1 MIQGVEEFEAH
12 ERQIRHRNIPTTALI
27 AAVITAAGLAN
38 GGSICTGQSL
48 LLLGMESHHSP

>member
-27 AAVITAAGLAN
+27 AAVITAAGLILDYFDSA
-38 GGSICTGQSL
+38 Q
-48 LLLGMESHHSP
+48 